1 MIVFLFQQRWG
12 AGAAQAMVLQPEENT
27 WNREINMAR
36 RMGKLLIEQTPKKKP
51 EIIKFPVLMILS
63 WR

>member
-1 MIVFLFQQRWG
+1 MVF
-12 AGAAQAMVLQPEENT
+12 QPDVNT
-27 WNREINMAR
+27 WNRAINMAR
-36 RMGKLLIEQTPKKKP
+36 RRGKLLVEQTPKKKP